1 MASGSAKRYVQAL
14 VELAREGRS
23 FDAWQRDLDVLRDLV
38 ADAQVHEYLQN
49 PSVQTS
55 RKVKVVESSLADV
68 QPQARNLAHM
78 LIEQR
83 RVGLIPEIARLFDEA
98 VLSERGIVLVDVT
111 TADPLDAEGQTLVRD
126 HLKRIL
132 GKEIEL
138 RLFEDPEI
146 IGGFVARA
154 GDQVID
160 GSVTNQLR
168 RLRARLSAT

>member
-23 FDAWQRDLDVLRDLV
+23 FDAWQRDLDILRDLV
-38 ADAQVHEYLQN
+38 DDPQVREYLQN

-55 RKVKVVESSLADV
+55 RKVKVVESSLANV

-98 VLSERGIVLVDVT
+98 VLSERGIALVDVT
-111 TADPLDAEGQTLVRD
+111 TADPLDAVGQALVRD

-138 RLFEDPEI
+138 RLSENPAI

>member
-38 ADAQVHEYLQN
+38 DDPQVREYLQN

-55 RKVKVVESSLADV
+55 RKVNVVESSLANV

-98 VLSERGIVLVDVT
+98 VLSERGIALVDVT
-111 TADPLDAEGQTLVRD
+111 TADPLDADGQALVRD

-138 RLFEDPEI
+138 RLSEDPAI

>member
-38 ADAQVHEYLQN
+38 DDPQVREYLQN

-55 RKVKVVESSLADV
+55 RKVNVVESSLANV

-78 LIEQR
+78 LIERR
-83 RVGLIPEIARLFDEA
+83 RVSLIPEIARLFDEA
-98 VLSERGIVLVDVT
+98 VLSERGIALVDVT
-111 TADPLDAEGQTLVRD
+111 TADPLDADGQALVRD

-138 RLFEDPEI
+138 RLSEDPAI

>member
-1 MASGSAKRYVQAL
+1 MASGSAKRYVQAI

-23 FDAWQRDLDVLRDLV
+23 FDAWQRDLDALRDLV
-38 ADAQVHEYLQN
+38 DDAQVREYLQN

-55 RKVKVVESSLADV
+55 RKLKVVEPSLAGV

-98 VLSERGIVLVDVT
+98 VLTERGIVLVDVT
-111 TADPLDAEGQTLVRD
+111 TADPLDAEGQALVRD

-138 RLFEDPEI
+138 RLFEDPAI

-168 RLRARLSAT
+168 RLRARLSAA